1 MCKVVDGEIIKIASR
16 NQGYE
21 EFLTGRTPPSKPQ
34 WRKGAGQDVFNGR
47 GAVPAEACL
56 GHSRR

>member
-1 MCKVVDGEIIKIASR
+1 MCKVVNRKITKIASR
-16 NQGYE
+16 NQYDE
-21 EFLTGRTPPSKPQ
+21 RLTGRTPPSKPQ